1 MNSRR
6 PVNSTVR
13 ALRFLKNHKRNAR
26 LVARARRAAN
36 VDVQI
41 PDQDERGSRRPRFPF
56 LATEVTCVAR
66 YNGGRSNKSLDRSG
80 GCAFCII
87 IGPAKVEW

>member
-13 ALRFLKNHKRNAR
+13 AHRSFKNHKRNAR

-36 VDVQI
+36 VDV
-41 PDQDERGSRRPRFPF
+41 RALVKTNGVHAGRASRSLPQKL
-56 LATEVTCVAR
+56 LALRLTMGR
-66 YNGGRSNKSLDRSG
+66 RSNKSLDRSG

-87 IGPAKVEW
+87 IGPARLE